1 MQFNMRK
8 QFSGSRRTFFWLLI
22 LAFLA
27 GFSIAKVEDISLGT
41 VREAGR
47 LLGFSFSQA
56 ELENM
61 MPSVRMHRQAGE
73 AISDARLDNS
83 VTSALEFDPLPRG
96 FELPVQK
103 GDIPWELPEDVFL
116 PENPDELAYY
126 SIPELAALLKNRE
139 ITSEELTLFFLNRLE
154 EHGETLEG
162 VVTITRDRALQQ
174 ARKADREIAAGNYR
188 GPLHGIP
195 YGVKDLLAVEGYPT
209 TWGAMPFKDQVI
221 DYTASV
227 VEQLDEA
234 GAVLT
239 AKLTMGALA
248 MGDVWFGGKTRNPWN
263 LEDGSS
269 GSSAGSA
276 AAVSAGLLP
285 FALGTET
292 LGSIVSP
299 STRCGVTGLRP
310 TYGRVSRDGAM
321 ALSWSMDK
329 IGPLARS
336 AEECAMVLEV
346 INGPDGKDRSLVDA
360 GFNYDPDLKV
370 TDLRVGYIAAF
381 FEQEYPG
388 VEADNQ
394 VLTDLSNMGVELK
407 EVEWG
412 FQLPVNALRI
422 ILYAESAAAF
432 DELTVSGRDSLLVN
446 QAMNAWPN
454 LFRGARFIPA
464 VDYINANRVR
474 SLLVEEVNEL
484 MKDYDVVVTP
494 SYGGNQLLVTNLTGH
509 PAIAAPNG
517 FTEGGSPLSI
527 TFLGQLYGEGKVV
540 SLVKAWQ
547 EYSGHH
553 AKRPPLFDPL

>member
-1 MQFNMRK
+1 MRK
-8 QFSGSRRTFFWLLI
+8 HLSGSRRTFSWLLI

-27 GFSIAKVEDISLGT
+27 GFSFAKVEDISLDT

-73 AISDARLDNS
+73 AINDARLDNS
-83 VTSALEFDPLPRG
+83 VSSALEFDPLPRG

-103 GDIPWELPEDVFL
+103 GDIPWKLPEDVSL
-116 PENPDELAYY
+116 PENPEALAYY
-126 SIPELAALLKNRE
+126 SIPELAALLKNRM
-139 ITSEELTLFFLNRLE
+139 ITSEELTLFFLDRLE

-174 ARKADREIAAGNYR
+174 ARNADREIAAGHYR
-188 GPLHGIP
+188 GPLHGVP

-221 DYTASV
+221 DHTASV

-234 GAVLT
+234 GAVLA

-329 IGPLARS
+329 IGPIARS

-360 GFNYDPDLKV
+360 GFNYDPDLEV
-370 TDLRVGYIAAF
+370 TDLRVGYVAAF
-381 FEQEYPG
+381 FEEDYPG
-388 VEADNQ
+388 SAADNQ
-394 VLTDLSNMGVELK
+394 VLTDLANMGVELK
-407 EVEWG
+407 EVKWG

-432 DELTVSGRDSLLVN
+432 DELTVSGGDSLLVN

-454 LFRGARFIPA
+454 LFRAARFIPA

-484 MKDYDVVVTP
+484 MKDYDVIVTP

-517 FTEGGSPLSI
+517 FTEGESPLSI

-540 SLVKAWQ
+540 SLVRAWQ
-547 EYSGHH
+547 EHSGHH
-553 AKRPPLFDPL
+553 TKRPPLFDPS

>member
-1 MQFNMRK
+1 MRK

>member
-1 MQFNMRK
+1 MKKML
-8 QFSGSRRTFFWLLI
+8 SGSSRTISWLLV

-27 GFSIAKVEDISLGT
+27 GFSFAKMEDISIHT

-47 LLGFSFSQA
+47 LLGFSFSQT

-61 MPSVRMHRQAGE
+61 MPTVRLHRQSGE
-73 AISDARLDNS
+73 AISEARLENS
-83 VTSALEFDPLPRG
+83 VGSALEFDPLPRG

-103 GDIPWELPEDVFL
+103 GDIPWELPDDVSL
-116 PENPDELAYY
+116 PENLEELAYF
-126 SIPELAALLKNRE
+126 SIPELAVLLKNQK
-139 ITSEELTLFFLNRLE
+139 ITSEELTLFFLDRLE
-154 EHGETLEG
+154 EHDETIEG
-162 VVTITRDRALQQ
+162 VVTLTRERALQQ
-174 ARKADREIAAGNYR
+174 ARIADREIAAGNYL

-221 DYTASV
+221 DHTASV
-227 VEQLDEA
+227 VRQLDEA

-239 AKLTMGALA
+239 AKLTLGALA

-263 LEDGSS
+263 LQDGSS

-276 AAVSAGLLP
+276 AVVSAGLLP
-285 FALGTET
+285 FALGSET

-299 STRCGVTGLRP
+299 ATRCGVTGLRP
-310 TYGRVSRDGAM
+310 SYGRVSRDGAM

-329 IGPLARS
+329 IGPIARS

-346 INGPDGKDRSLVDA
+346 INGPDGEDRSLVDA
-360 GFNYDPDLKV
+360 GFNYDPNLDV
-370 TDLRVGYIAAF
+370 SELRVGYIAAF
-381 FEQEYPG
+381 FEEDYTGAEQ
-388 VEADNQ
+388 DKQ
-394 VLTDLSNMGVELK
+394 VLTDLANMGIELK
-407 EVEWG
+407 EVEWS
-412 FQLPVNALRI
+412 FLLPANALRI
-422 ILYAESAAAF
+422 ILYAEAAAAF

-454 LFRGARFIPA
+454 LFRASRFIPA

-474 SLLVEEVNEL
+474 RLLVEEVNAL
-484 MKDYDVVVTP
+484 MADYDVIVTP

-509 PAIAAPNG
+509 PAITAPNG

-527 TFLGQLYGEGKVV
+527 TFLGQLYGEDKMV
-540 SLVKAWQ
+540 SLARAWQ
-547 EYSGHH
+547 EHSGHH
-553 AKRPPLFDPL
+553 SGRPPLFDPS

>member
-1 MQFNMRK
+1 MKKML
-8 QFSGSRRTFFWLLI
+8 SGSSRTISWLLV

-27 GFSIAKVEDISLGT
+27 GFSFAKMEDISIHT

-47 LLGFSFSQA
+47 LLGFSFSQT

-61 MPSVRMHRQAGE
+61 MPTVRLHRQSGE
-73 AISDARLDNS
+73 AISEARLENS
-83 VTSALEFDPLPRG
+83 VGSALEFDPLPRG

-103 GDIPWELPEDVFL
+103 GDIPWELPDDVSL
-116 PENPDELAYY
+116 PENLEELAYF
-126 SIPELAALLKNRE
+126 SIPELAVLLKNQK
-139 ITSEELTLFFLNRLE
+139 ITSEELTLFFLDRLE
-154 EHGETLEG
+154 EHDETIEG
-162 VVTITRDRALQQ
+162 VVTLTRERALQQ
-174 ARKADREIAAGNYR
+174 ARIADREIAAGNHL

-195 YGVKDLLAVEGYPT
+195 YGAKDLLAVEGYPT

-221 DYTASV
+221 DHTASV
-227 VEQLDEA
+227 VRQLDEA

-239 AKLTMGALA
+239 AKLTLGALA

-263 LEDGSS
+263 LQDGSS

-276 AAVSAGLLP
+276 AVVSAGLLP
-285 FALGTET
+285 FALGSET

-299 STRCGVTGLRP
+299 ATRCGVTGLRP
-310 TYGRVSRDGAM
+310 SYGRVSRDGAM

-329 IGPLARS
+329 IGPIARS

-346 INGPDGKDRSLVDA
+346 INGPDGEDRSLVDA
-360 GFNYDPDLKV
+360 GFNYDPNLDV
-370 TDLRVGYIAAF
+370 SELRVGYIAAF
-381 FEQEYPG
+381 FEEDYTGAEQ
-388 VEADNQ
+388 DNQ
-394 VLTDLSNMGVELK
+394 VLTDLANMGIELK
-407 EVEWG
+407 EVEWN
-412 FQLPVNALRI
+412 FLLPANALRI
-422 ILYAESAAAF
+422 ILYAEAAAAF

-454 LFRGARFIPA
+454 LFRASRFIPA

-474 SLLVEEVNEL
+474 RLLVEEVNAL
-484 MKDYDVVVTP
+484 MADYDVIVTP

-509 PAIAAPNG
+509 PAITAPNG

-527 TFLGQLYGEGKVV
+527 TFLGQLYGEDKMV
-540 SLVKAWQ
+540 SLARAWQ

-553 AKRPPLFDPL
+553 SGRPPLFDPS

>member
-1 MQFNMRK
+1 MK
-8 QFSGSRRTFFWLLI
+8 KTLTGSRRTISWLLV

-27 GFSIAKVEDISLGT
+27 GFSFARMEDISVDT

-56 ELENM
+56 ELEYM

-83 VTSALEFDPLPRG
+83 VSSALEFDPLPRG
-96 FELPVQK
+96 FELPLQK
-103 GDIPWELPEDVFL
+103 GDIPWELPDDVSL
-116 PENPDELAYY
+116 PENLKELAYY
-126 SIPELAALLKNRE
+126 SIPELAALLKNRM

-154 EHGETLEG
+154 EHGGNLEG
-162 VVTITRDRALQQ
+162 VVTITRERALQQ
-174 ARKADREIAAGNYR
+174 ARNADREIAAGNYL
-188 GPLHGIP
+188 GPLHGVP

-221 DYTASV
+221 DHTASV
-227 VEQLDEA
+227 VRQLDEA

-239 AKLTMGALA
+239 AKLTLGALA
-248 MGDVWFGGKTRNPWN
+248 MGDVWFGGRTRNPWN
-263 LEDGSS
+263 PEDGSS

-276 AAVSAGLLP
+276 AVVSAGLLP

-310 TYGRVSRDGAM
+310 SYGRVSRDGAM

-329 IGPLARS
+329 IGPIARS

-360 GFNYDPDLKV
+360 GFNYDPNLDV

-381 FEQEYPG
+381 FEEEYTG
-388 VEADNQ
+388 AEADNQ
-394 VLTDLSNMGVELK
+394 VLTDLVNMGVELS

-412 FQLPVNALRI
+412 FHLPVNALRI

-446 QAMNAWPN
+446 QDMNAWPN
-454 LFRGARFIPA
+454 LFRAARFIPA

-474 SLLVEEVNEL
+474 SLLVEEVHAL
-484 MKDYDVVVTP
+484 MADYDVIVTP

-527 TFLGQLYGEGKVV
+527 TFLGQLYGEDKMV
-540 SLVKAWQ
+540 SLVRAWQ
-547 EYSGHH
+547 DYSGHH
-553 AKRPPLFDPL
+553 TRRPPLFDPS